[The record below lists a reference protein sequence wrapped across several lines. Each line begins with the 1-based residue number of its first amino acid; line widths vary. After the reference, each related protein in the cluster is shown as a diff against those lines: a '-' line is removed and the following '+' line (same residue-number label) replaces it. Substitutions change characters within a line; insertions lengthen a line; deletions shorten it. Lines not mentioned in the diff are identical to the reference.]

1 MILHRDPELRRLHTR
16 FLPAPV
22 ERRRGDIDQSR
33 ATASAKLAEALSIE
47 EAVSWLKPAERMAV
61 LLDRSLLDW
70 LATLPR
76 AADEPDK
83 RR

>member
-1 MILHRDPELRRLHTR
+1 
-16 FLPAPV
+16 
-22 ERRRGDIDQSR
+22 
-33 ATASAKLAEALSIE
+33 LSIE

-70 LATLPR
+70 LATLPG